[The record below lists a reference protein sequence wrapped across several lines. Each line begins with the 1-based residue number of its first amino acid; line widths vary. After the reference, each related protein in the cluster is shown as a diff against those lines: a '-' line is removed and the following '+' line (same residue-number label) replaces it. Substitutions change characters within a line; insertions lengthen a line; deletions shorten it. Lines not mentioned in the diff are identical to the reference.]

1 MTRNS
6 WITKKG
12 FFILSW
18 FKEDR
23 GDHIKAKDI
32 HFCGYHEG
40 EISGNNIEV
49 ESYDSITAI
58 MDRVEELTLTLTEE
72 MAKDILTRAEKLEVV
87 LTQAEIDRIN
97 NYATGS

>member
-1 MTRNS
+1 MTQNS

-12 FFILSW
+12 YFILSW

-23 GDHIKAKDI
+23 GEHIKAKYI

-49 ESYDSITAI
+49 ESYESTTAI
-58 MDRVEELTLTLTEE
+58 MDRVEELGLIITPK
-72 MAKDILTRAEKLEVV
+72 MAEDILARAEKSEVN
-87 LTQAEIDRIN
+87 LTEDDIARIN
-97 NYATGS
+97 NYVTNN